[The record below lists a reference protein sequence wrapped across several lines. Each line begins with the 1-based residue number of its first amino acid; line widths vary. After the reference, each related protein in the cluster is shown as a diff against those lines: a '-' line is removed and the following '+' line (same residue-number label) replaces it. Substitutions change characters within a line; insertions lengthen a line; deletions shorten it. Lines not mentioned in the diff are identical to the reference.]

1 LEECLTCELMQRRE
15 AGGAPLW
22 DDIYR
27 TPYWCVVHS
36 FNTALPGWLVIVCR
50 RHIAALDELTEAEA
64 VDLGV
69 LLRRVS
75 LALREATGCVKT
87 YVAQF
92 AEAQGHQH
100 VHVHVIPRMADQ
112 PPERRGAQVFR
123 YLGVTDAERV
133 SEAPMNGIAQNVQ
146 RHLIEMESAP
156 G

>member
-15 AGGAPLW
+15 AGNAPLW

-64 VDLGV
+64 ADLGV

-87 YVAQF
+87 YAAQF

-100 VHVHVIPRMADQ
+100 VHVHVIPRMTDQ
-112 PPERRGAQVFR
+112 PPERRGAQVFQ
-123 YLGVTDAERV
+123 YIGVTDAERV
-133 SEAPMNGIAQNVQ
+133 SEAQMNEIAQTVQ
-146 RHLIEMESAP
+146 RRLIEMEAAP